1 MNTESWVEEV
11 KPRSTPVGRTME
23 KEKDCQS
30 RECAHEQAPG
40 GPDGGALLPHRTGRG
55 RLSRACVSRSP
66 TLRRVQVVTSEV
78 WVRFRMASKGDERS
92 REVQYWIVRCNTDSV
107 ADHPPGYGF
116 LEGAGAVAPVLQ
128 VTNPTT
134 SRSPARWG
142 ERSRVTRSHGQYSTQ
157 LRPLSHLRF
166 YHSRSARLAP
176 R

>member
-1 MNTESWVEEV
+1 MN
-11 KPRSTPVGRTME
+11 KPPVVPMGGL
-23 KEKDCQS
+23 S
-30 RECAHEQAPG
+30 SPI
-40 GPDGGALLPHRTGRG
+40 GPDVGDSHA
-55 RLSRACVSRSP
+55 RARAAPP
-66 TLRRVQVVTSEV
+66 TPRRVRVVTSEV

-142 ERSRVTRSHGQYSTQ
+142 ERSRVTRSHSQYSAQ

>member
-1 MNTESWVEEV
+1 MN
-11 KPRSTPVGRTME
+11 KPPVVPMGGL
-23 KEKDCQS
+23 S
-30 RECAHEQAPG
+30 SPI
-40 GPDGGALLPHRTGRG
+40 GPDGGDSHA
-55 RLSRACVSRSP
+55 RARAVPP
-66 TLRRVQVVTSEV
+66 TPRRVRVVASEV

-92 REVQYWIVRCNTDSV
+92 REVQYWIVRCNTDPV